1 MNPLNGKENMLKTIK
16 EIFNFIF
23 NLILFCICIAIIAY
37 GCIKLNIDYLG
48 FVPFV
53 YFAII
58 FMNKVGKIVE
68 EKENLENSLAY
79 YKKRAQLY
87 EEIYNDAIHEESL

>member
-1 MNPLNGKENMLKTIK
+1 MTPLSNKEYILEKIK
-16 EIFNFIF
+16 GIFNFIF

-87 EEIYNDAIHEESL
+87 EEIYNDAIRNE